1 MEEKYLQI
9 VVGYYHGKAILLDRD
24 HQIYYRECAS
34 SEARIGTVIVSDET
48 NPVGLLDEEER
59 RRIEALFPDAGYE

>member
-1 MEEKYLQI
+1 MEEKNLQV

-24 HQIYYRECAS
+24 YQVFYLECS
-34 SEARIGTVIVSDET
+34 SEEAPIGTVIVSDQT
-48 NPVGLLDEEER
+48 IPVGWLEAEER